1 MVWSVGRRLAMI
13 VGKPVK
19 PAIVGRLVDNLSS
32 ISLKGFDMAIG
43 GGVSI
48 RCRSLQNV

>member
-1 MVWSVGRRLAMI
+1 MI

-19 PAIVGRLVDNLSS
+19 RAIVGRLVGVLVDDLSS
-32 ISLKGFDMAIG
+32 ISLKGFDTEIG